1 MWTNHEEIEAVLE
14 SLVRYDEATAAGR
27 RVMPF
32 YSEPLSIRG
41 ATIAAPNSRT
51 RASRAEALTDY
62 HVALGN
68 R

>member
-32 YSEPLSIRG
+32 YSERLSIRG
-41 ATIAAPNSRT
+41 GYNSG
-51 RASRAEALTDY
+51 AQLTY
-62 HVALGN
+62 SSEPG
-68 R
+68 RSPSPIIT